1 MSIGNRQQDEKNGY
15 KVRLEISKD
24 SKSVFSNSGVNQ
36 NWLLKL
42 VEMRDWIMSRSIS
55 CKTIMNKL
63 IDIYKK
69 PWSGKNGFKN
79 QRN

>member
-69 PWSGKNGFKN
+69 QWSGKNGFKN

>member
-42 VEMRDWIMSRSIS
+42 VEMRDWIMNGNIS
-55 CKTIMNKL
+55 QKIIM
-63 IDIYKK
+63 
-69 PWSGKNGFKN
+69 SS
-79 QRN
+79 